1 MWRWLSGCWQKGLT
15 MSDLRRIVEEATP
28 GPWTKPESSN
38 HMVVLQQRPHIG
50 YRRQAW
56 FTEPDGW
63 QAKADSEFIATFDP
77 VLVAALLDVV
87 DELREH
93 GHYETCDW
101 VLRFDASCSCP
112 MAALDRLDA
121 LTPEKEQTDG

>member
-1 MWRWLSGCWQKGLT
+1 M
-15 MSDLRRIVEEATP
+15 MDRRLAKMFEPPKWYGAVAVDP
-28 GPWTKPESSN
+28 D
-38 HMVVLQQRPHIG
+38 VL
-50 YRRQAW
+50 
-56 FTEPDGW
+56 
-63 QAKADSEFIATFDP
+63 
-77 VLVAALLDVV
+77 AALRDVV

-121 LTPEKEQTDG
+121 LTSEKEQTE